1 LPHVGFG
8 NSLIEMEMFNNWVKD
23 TFVPEL
29 IDRRRKWSYD
39 GPAFLILDNCSAK
52 SGDDFAGMCE
62 ENRIVPVFLHD
73 TRRTN
78 SGRLT
83 FAFLD

>member
-1 LPHVGFG
+1 
-8 NSLIEMEMFNNWVKD
+8 MEMFNNWVKD

-39 GPAFLILDNCSAK
+39 GPAFFILDNCPVHR
-52 SGDDFAGMCE
+52 GDDFAGLCE
-62 ENRIVPVFLHD
+62 ENRIVPVFLSHP
-73 TRRTN
+73 RQTN
-78 SGRLT
+78 DNRLT